1 MMPTQSFGTAW
12 STAAAEGPAQT
23 YCVGGGI
30 AALAA
35 AAFLIRD
42 GGVHGKTI
50 TIIEDLATIGGSLDG
65 AGSPQH
71 GYIARGGRMLESKY
85 LCTFDLFS
93 TIPTLD
99 GSQTVTAEIFN
110 WNKAVKTSSN
120 SRLMRGGKRQTAP
133 KFGLSER
140 QILAIEWLVIEPEML
155 LGSSAIE
162 DHFDAAF
169 FKTDFWFM
177 WCTTFAFQP
186 WHSAVEFKRYLT
198 RFAHMV
204 SGFERLKGIMRTV
217 YNQYDSLVLP
227 LHQWLAT
234 QGVTFELNMRVT
246 DLEAVDD
253 GATRVV
259 RAIRFEREGIEGAIA
274 VRPEDRVLVTLGS
287 MTEASSLG
295 TMAAAPVLN
304 WRKDGPS
311 WALWRKIA
319 AERPELGRPFV
330 FANHVDQ
337 SKWMSFTTTLH
348 DPALLRMVEAATG
361 NLPGEGGLIT
371 FPDSNWL
378 LSIVIPCQPHF
389 IGQPADVMV
398 LWGYGLSVDHAGNF
412 VHKPMADCSG
422 HEIMTELLGH
432 LHIAEEAARILRTCI
447 CIPWMMPFITSQ
459 FLPRAPGDRPSVLP
473 EGWGNLALIG
483 QFCEVPQDVVF
494 TVEYSI
500 RSAQIAAYGLLSLDR
515 APPPVYQGQLDMHV
529 IKQAFMAL
537 HDQRPSQCPAHADG
551 HLTN

>member
-1 MMPTQSFGTAW
+1 MMPVTPPD
-12 STAAAEGPAQT
+12 AARPAAPKGPAQT

-42 GGVHGKTI
+42 GGVAGKTI
-50 TIIEDLATIGGSLDG
+50 TIIEDLAVIGGSLDG
-65 AGSPQH
+65 AGSPQR

-99 GSQTVTAEIFN
+99 GSQSVTAEIFK
-110 WNKAVKTSSN
+110 WNETIKTSSN
-120 SRLMRGGKRQTAP
+120 SRLIRAGQRQTAP

-140 QILAIEWLVIEPEML
+140 QILAIEWLVIEPEFL
-155 LGSSAIE
+155 LGSTAIA
-162 DHFDAAF
+162 DHFDTAF

-186 WHSAVEFKRYLT
+186 WHSAVEFKRYLA

-204 SGFERLKGIMRTV
+204 AGFERLEGIMRTV
-217 YNQYDSLVLP
+217 YNQYDSLILP

-234 QGVTFELNMRVT
+234 HGVTFELNMRVT
-246 DLEAVDD
+246 DLEHADEAGD
-253 GATRVV
+253 RIV
-259 RAIRFEREGIEGAIA
+259 RAILFERDGTPGAIA
-274 VRPEDRVLVTLGS
+274 VSPQDRVLVTLGS
-287 MTEASSLG
+287 MTEASGLG
-295 TMAAAPVLN
+295 TMTAPPVLN

-319 AERPELGRPFV
+319 AGRPELGRPFV
-330 FANHVDQ
+330 FADHVDQ
-337 SKWMSFTTTLH
+337 SKWISFTITMH
-348 DPALLRMVEAATG
+348 DPTLLQMIAAATG
-361 NLPGEGGLIT
+361 NAPGEGGLIT

-389 IGQPADVMV
+389 IGQPADVSV
-398 LWGYGLSVDHAGNF
+398 LWGYGLSVDEAGNF

-422 HEIMTELLGH
+422 QDIMTELLGH
-432 LHIAEEAARILRTCI
+432 LQVVAEAARILENCI
-447 CIPWMMPFITSQ
+447 CIPCMMPFITSQ
-459 FLPRAPGDRPSVLP
+459 FLPRAPGDRPPVLP
-473 EGWGNLALIG
+473 DGWKNLGLIG
-483 QFCEVPQDVVF
+483 QFCEIPQDVVF

-500 RSAQIAAYGLLSLDR
+500 RSAQLAAYGLLGLDR
-515 APPPVYQGQLDMHV
+515 APPPVLPGCARFACH
-529 IKQAFMAL
+529 QAGFHGFA
-537 HDQRPSQCPAHADG
+537 RPTPRPD
-551 HLTN
+551 T

>member
-1 MMPTQSFGTAW
+1 MMPAQTQDAGR
-12 STAAAEGPAQT
+12 AAAPPGGAAQT

-42 GGVHGKTI
+42 GGVPGKTI
-50 TIIEDLATIGGSLDG
+50 TIIEDLAMIGGSLDG
-65 AGSPQH
+65 AGSPQG
-71 GYIARGGRMLESKY
+71 GYSARGGRMLESKY
-85 LCTFDLFS
+85 LCNFDLFS
-93 TIPTLD
+93 AIPTLD
-99 GSQTVTAEIFN
+99 GSQTVTAEIFK
-110 WNKAVKTSSN
+110 WSETIQTSSK
-120 SRLMRGGKRQTAP
+120 SRLMRAGKRQIAP
-133 KFGLSER
+133 KFGLSEW

-155 LGSSAIE
+155 LGSTAIA

-186 WHSAVEFKRYLT
+186 WHSAVEFKRYLV

-204 SGFERLKGIMRTV
+204 SGFERLEGIMRTV

-227 LHQWLAT
+227 LHHWLAT
-234 QGVTFELNMRVT
+234 HGVTFELNMRVT
-246 DLEAVDD
+246 DLDSADESGLRLVQTIRYERD
-253 GATRVV
+253 GA
-259 RAIRFEREGIEGAIA
+259 EGAIA
-274 VRPEDRVLVTLGS
+274 VHPQDRVVVTLGS

-295 TMAAAPVLN
+295 TMIAAPLLN
-304 WRKDGPS
+304 WRTDGPS

-319 AERPELGRPFV
+319 AGRPELGRPFV

-337 SKWMSFTTTLH
+337 SKWVSFTTTLH
-348 DPALLRMVEAATG
+348 DPALLQVIEAATG
-361 NLPGEGGLIT
+361 NAPGEGGLVT

-389 IGQPADVMV
+389 IGQPADVTV
-398 LWGYGLSVDHAGNF
+398 LWGYGLSVDQPGNF

-432 LHIAEEAARILRTCI
+432 LHIIADPARILETCI
-447 CIPWMMPFITSQ
+447 CIPCMMPFITSQ
-459 FLPRAPGDRPSVLP
+459 FLPRAPGDRPPVLP
-473 EGWGNLALIG
+473 DGWGNLALIG
-483 QFCEVPQDVVF
+483 QFCEIPQDVVF

-500 RSAQIAAYGLLSLDR
+500 RSAQIAAYGLLGLDR
-515 APPPVYQGQLDMHV
+515 APPPVYQGKLDLNV

-537 HDQRPSQCPAHADG
+537 HDLRPVPVPG
-551 HLTN
+551 PG